1 MAYTDED
8 RRNHIREVQ
17 EYLRAISFLTSG
29 FPKSGWTA
37 FSVPGPRKLSPLIS
51 APAASRKP
59 VPWAGKHGTIS

>member
-17 EYLRAISFLTSG
+17 EYLRAISFFDKRIPQIGDGRL
-29 FPKSGWTA
+29 
-37 FSVPGPRKLSPLIS
+37 SVPGPRKPSPLIS

>member
-17 EYLRAISFLTSG
+17 EYLRAISF
-29 FPKSGWTA
+29 FD
-37 FSVPGPRKLSPLIS
+37 KLSPLIS